1 MATFIKGFVQKG
13 CTSLCG
19 PIFIFCRTELTFG
32 RWTCFDMKN
41 IVPLYCF
48 CWFSVCF
55 HEKISKKKLGLL
67 NEKKKP
73 FFFIIYIIMLIS
85 YCNCFIS
92 KSEWVAEWAGFEHI
106 CFVVI
111 LVQYEVGQ
119 FCFLVCFSTSFK
131 KLPQILK
138 KPMLLKLLEVT
149 VYGWV
154 VSTSTFIA

>member
-32 RWTCFDMKN
+32 RWTCFDMKKHCT
-41 IVPLYCF
+41 IILLLLICHL
-48 CWFSVCF
+48 FSR
-55 HEKISKKKLGLL
+55 KNKQKKLGLL

-92 KSEWVAEWAGFEHI
+92 KSEWVAEWAGFEYI

-149 VYGWV
+149 VMVGLCQHPP
-154 VSTSTFIA
+154 S